1 MENNWIG
8 RTPLSLIWPAAFLVA
23 AGAVGSWLWLARGDG
38 LQVLLAGTALA
49 VLVVLGPVWRWRARS
64 ARRWNAVVDA
74 YAEREIARLR
84 GVNGRNR
91 VRAHSPRTGARS
103 RQVSQA

>member
-8 RTPLSLIWPAAFLVA
+8 RTPLSLIWTAAFLA
-23 AGAVGSWLWLARGDG
+23 TAGAVGLWLWLARGDG

-64 ARRWNAVVDA
+64 ERRWNAVVDA

-84 GVNGRNR
+84 GGNGRNR
-91 VRAHSPRTGARS
+91 VRALSSRTGDWS
-103 RQVSQA
+103 RRVSQA